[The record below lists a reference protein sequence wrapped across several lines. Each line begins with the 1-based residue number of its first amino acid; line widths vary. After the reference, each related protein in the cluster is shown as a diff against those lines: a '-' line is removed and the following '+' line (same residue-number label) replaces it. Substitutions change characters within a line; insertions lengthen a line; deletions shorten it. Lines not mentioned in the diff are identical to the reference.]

1 MSRGFTLIELLVAM
15 TLLALMSAVLFGGLR
30 LGGSAAARVE
40 ARAEALEDLRLI
52 QSFLR
57 GQLTSAQPVIWI
69 VDREPTVAFDGRPD
83 GIDFVG
89 ELPAH
94 LAAGGRQAIRIQAE
108 PHGALSL
115 TWRPL
120 GGKEQAFAFE
130 DGRRHRLADGLG
142 KLRFDYFG
150 QRPIDS
156 PPQWHDVW
164 QGADGLPDLVRVR
177 SEDERRSW
185 PELVIAPRLD
195 PGLR

>member
-1 MSRGFTLIELLVAM
+1 MSRGFTLIELLVAL

-40 ARAEALEDLRLI
+40 AQAERLEDLRLV

-57 GQLTSAQPVIWI
+57 RQLTSAEPVIWI
-69 VDREPTVAFDGRPD
+69 VNREPMVAFDGRPD
-83 GIDFVG
+83 GVDFVG

-94 LAAGGRQAIRIQAE
+94 LATGGRQAVRLQTG
-108 PHGALSL
+108 PDGVLSL

-120 GGKEQAFAFE
+120 GGNEQAFAF
-130 DGRRHRLADGLG
+130 DDARRHRLADGLD

-150 QRPIDS
+150 RRPIDS
-156 PPQWHDVW
+156 PRQWHDTW
-164 QGADGLPDLVRVR
+164 QGVDGLPDLIRLR
-177 SEDERRSW
+177 IEDERTSW